1 MILQR
6 ALIVGGALLSL
17 TATAQQDRS
26 QPENALAGPRVGIH
40 VQTGKS
46 TLTLIRR
53 EFDGRLMRIES
64 EPVSAAIAIMELSF
78 EDRKKAEK
86 VLLDRAVA
94 VDRLLQD
101 NMRLVLELQNAFQ
114 PGDDGDGQRAL
125 ASLYE
130 QAKPIFLKGQL
141 VDLVAAELSADQAR
155 ELKRIVEEYRQAGIQ
170 DRITRGEQKDRF
182 GAFLAENFTNF
193 QKELEASGKRV
204 FEGGDKEFAELSKK
218 LDLTSEQEAKIQNMY
233 LDMVAKSK
241 GKPSKNDGLKVILQA
256 MQLLNPEQKQKL
268 REIVAQEAREAGQRA
283 AADKKAQK
291 PAATSEADAPKGK

>member
-1 MILQR
+1 MILPR
-6 ALIVGGALLSL
+6 VLIVSLATLS
-17 TATAQQDRS
+17 ASAQQDRS
-26 QPENALAGPRVGIH
+26 PPEAPLAGPQVGVH

-46 TLTLIRR
+46 SLTLVRR

-64 EPVSAAIAIMELSF
+64 EPVAAAIAIMELSPA
-78 EDRKKAEK
+78 DRQRADK

-94 VDRLLQD
+94 IDRLLQD

-141 VDLVAAELSADQAR
+141 VDLVAAQLPADQAR
-155 ELKRIVEEYRQAGIQ
+155 ELKRIVDDYRQAGIQ
-170 DRITRGEQKDRF
+170 DRMTRGEQKDRF

-204 FEGGDKEFAELSKK
+204 FEGGDKDFAELSKK
-218 LDLTSEQEAKIQNMY
+218 LDLTTEQEAKIQNMY

-256 MQLLNPEQKQKL
+256 MQLLSPEQKQKL
-268 REIVAQEAREAGQRA
+268 REIIAQEAREAGQRA
-283 AADKKAQK
+283 AAEKRTQQQTDN
-291 PAATSEADAPKGK
+291 PKGK